1 MGIFDSIKK
10 LFIPVEE
17 EVQEFSTT
25 VSQTYRDY
33 ATANQ
38 YFWSPDISTTT
49 TWNKQVKGWSDQKKI
64 RFIQFLVPR
73 IHAFASKNKNW
84 NHEDRETHFYNTELA
99 YIQLLFRHKLE
110 MNDEEA
116 IMVGQLFLHYR
127 PSLWTNFTHWPVGL
141 FLNQLERQRKEQVLS
156 SSLKELLEE
165 IKKTLSGLQDA
176 YGQKERIKMI
186 EKVDGMLFTPAS
198 EGAVRPAKFLGVD
211 SFAGMANHSL
221 QAMPPEQQ
229 QYWFKLLP
237 MAQKAT
243 GAKPSAKYLSETKK
257 IIQDLGTDSFK
268 KTVHGWLQFLVELK
282 ETEHQNTYT
291 YENGTAYNYTTTEFI
306 TAVNADAIKGLIWI
320 CSHFYDNSTIQILS
334 ALAERAY
341 RKIPSKGPTAASVG
355 NACLYALYKSKGLD
369 GIGQLSRLKL
379 RIKQASTQAQ
389 IDKYLQAAA
398 TEQGVTVSEIEDM
411 AVDDAGFQNGRR
423 DFSFDEFK
431 TSLEVTGVGK
441 VEQRW
446 YKPDGSL
453 QKSVPAVVKDKH
465 AVKFKKLKET
475 AKQAEQTIT
484 AQRDRIDRMFREGRQ
499 MTWAAFEKYYLEHG
513 LMSYLAKR
521 LIWNFTITSKT
532 ESAIWM
538 NEHWVSAKNEIV
550 EIDKTAQISLWHP
563 VQATIAEIKEWRDFF
578 VFHELQQPLK
588 QAFREVYLL
597 TDAEINTRSYSNR
610 MAAHLLRQH
619 QFNSLAKARGWR
631 YSLMGAFDNGIEND
645 KASLLIPSA
654 GIRAEYWIGEV
665 NANNAMNDTGIWT
678 YVTTDQV
685 RFINTETSQ
694 TIDLIDVPAL
704 VFSEVMRDVDLFVGV
719 ASVGNDPTWAD
730 TGGLPPTYRDF
741 WTSYSFGELSEI
753 AKSRKEIL
761 TSLLPRLKIRDI
773 AIIRDK
779 FLVVKG
785 KLRTYKI
792 HIGST
797 NILMEP
803 NDQYLCIVPDRS
815 AKDHTSD
822 VFLPFEGDNGLS
834 IILSKAFL
842 LAEDDKITDP
852 TITSQINRK

>member
-10 LFIPVEE
+10 LFRPPKE
-17 EVQEFSTT
+17 EVQEFATT
-25 VSQTYRDY
+25 VNQTYRDY
-33 ATANQ
+33 AAANQ
-38 YFWSPDISTTT
+38 YFWSPDISNTSTWTT
-49 TWNKQVKGWSDQKKI
+49 QVKDWPDQKKI
-64 RFIQFLVPR
+64 RLIQFLVPR
-73 IHAFASKNKNW
+73 IHAFATKKNNW
-84 NHEDRETHFYNTELA
+84 NHEDRETHLYNIELA
-99 YIQLLFRHKLE
+99 YVQLLFRHKLE
-110 MNDEEA
+110 MNEEETVA
-116 IMVGQLFLHYR
+116 LGQLFLHHQPR
-127 PSLWTNFTHWPVGL
+127 RSADFTQWPLG
-141 FLNQLERQRKEQVLS
+141 FFFNQLERQRKGQVLS
-156 SSLKELLEE
+156 ASLRELLEE
-165 IKKTLSGLQDA
+165 IKRTLSGLQDA
-176 YGQKERIKMI
+176 YGEKERIKMI
-186 EKVDGMLFTPAS
+186 EKVDGMLFIPAG
-198 EGAVRPAKFLGVD
+198 EGSVKPAKFLGAD
-211 SFAGMANHSL
+211 SFAQMANPSL
-221 QAMPPEQQ
+221 QAMPPDQQ

-237 MAQKAT
+237 LVQKAT

-268 KTVHGWLQFLVELK
+268 RTVHGWLQFLVELK
-282 ETEHQNTYT
+282 ETEHQHTHTY
-291 YENGTAYNYTTTEFI
+291 NGTVYNYTTTEFI
-306 TAVNADAIKGLIWI
+306 SSVNADAVKGLIWI
-320 CSHFYDNSTIQILS
+320 CSHFHDNSTIQLLS

-341 RKIPSKGPTAASVG
+341 RKIPGKGPTAASIG

-398 TEQGVTVSEIEDM
+398 TEQGVSVGEIEDM
-411 AVDDAGFQNGRR
+411 AVDDAGFENGQRH
-423 DFSFDEFK
+423 FSFDEFK
-431 TSLEVTGVGK
+431 ASLIVAGVGK
-441 VEQRW
+441 VEQHW

-465 AVKFKKLKET
+465 AIKLKKLKET

-521 LIWNFTITSKT
+521 LIWNFTTTSKT
-532 ESAIWM
+532 ASAIWM
-538 NEHWVSAKNEIV
+538 NEYWVSAKNEIV
-550 EIDKTAQISLWHP
+550 AIDKTAHISLWHP
-563 VQATIAEIKEWRDFF
+563 VHATIAEIKEWRDFF

-665 NANNAMNDTGIWT
+665 NADNAMNDTGIWT

-761 TSLLPRLKIRDI
+761 ASLLPRLKIRDI
-773 AIIRDK
+773 AVIRDK
-779 FLVVKG
+779 FLVVNG
-785 KLRTYKI
+785 TLRTYKI

-815 AKDHTSD
+815 AKDHTSN

-842 LAEDDKITDP
+842 LAEDDKITDT